1 MNSHSKI
8 AAHPKSAGFIEIRPA
23 YGISPETEMSGVFAR
38 LQRED
43 LPLGM
48 ARVTNREDVW
58 NALRQFFQDQQT
70 THRGVVQVDRHELQ
84 ESAEAPGRSRAHSG
98 RRSASSSCSGCSS

>member
-1 MNSHSKI
+1 VRERFDPSQYNVYLFYASDGENLVDDRE
-8 AAHPKSAGFIEIRPA
+8 AADESLRELSQSLNYGGFIEIRPA

-58 NALRQFFQDQQT
+58 NALRKFFQDQQT
-70 THRGVVQVDRHELQ
+70 R
-84 ESAEAPGRSRAHSG
+84 AEAA
-98 RRSASSSCSGCSS
+98 